1 MPDMKDAE
9 GSGYTGA
16 VERLNLQPFVDE
28 LAHQGL
34 TIVPPEV
41 TGVTDDL
48 IDRCVEVLLD
58 QFEQQTGARISLEAG
73 PLDPLEWPVAGGRAQ
88 FSEKGAEPSQTLLQ
102 QLLKF
107 DRCFRDLAVN
117 PVVDAIVDQMIGAG
131 SRDRKPARRLSSA
144 NSFIKWRGDFGY
156 GPGLGLH
163 CDQGA
168 NPLPWSETALTAN
181 ATWALTDYT
190 KEGGA
195 LAYVPGSH
203 KFNANPEPGQGTA
216 EAIAAEAPRGSAI
229 IFPGSTW
236 HGAFHKQTDGL
247 RLCAISY
254 YRHASVLPQENMSV
268 SMADQPWD
276 DCDDPELMR
285 ELIGFDDGFPY
296 LEQSFALPRRAAS

>member
-1 MPDMKDAE
+1 MSHLKDAE
-9 GSGYTGA
+9 SGVYSAA
-16 VERLNLQPFVDE
+16 VEALGLQPFIDE
-28 LAHQGL
+28 VNEKGL

-41 TGVTDDL
+41 TGVSEEL

-58 QFEQQTGARISLEAG
+58 QFEQQTGARISLEEG
-73 PLDPLEWPVAGGRAQ
+73 PIDPLEWPSAGGRAQ
-88 FSEKGAEPSQTLLQ
+88 FSEKGVEPSQTLLQ

-117 PVVDAIVDQMIGAG
+117 PVVDAIIDQLMGAG
-131 SRDRKPARRLSSA
+131 PRDQKPARRLSSA
-144 NSFIKWRGDFGY
+144 NSFIKWRGEFGY

-168 NPLPWSETALTAN
+168 NPLPWGETALTAN

-203 KFNANPEPGQGTA
+203 KINANPQAGQGVA
-216 EAIAAEAPRGSAI
+216 EAVAAEAPKGSAI

-236 HGAFHKQTDGL
+236 HGAFPKQTAGL

-254 YRHASVLPQENMSV
+254 YRHVSVLPQEMMRF
-268 SMADQPWD
+268 SMVDEPWA

-296 LEQSFALPRRAAS
+296 LQQSFALPRRAAS